1 MTVAGTGRTRP
12 GVDSSGRAAVYWAA
26 GAAGSTGGGAAAK
39 GHAGVTATA
48 TTALVI
54 QNFPRGGP
62 GRWAPWLAAAGVTP
76 VLVRAY
82 DGEPVPRRLDH
93 AALLV
98 LGGGYLPDEDDRA
111 PWLAPTRE
119 LARQALDDG
128 VPYFGICLGGQL
140 LAQVA
145 GGEVRGEH
153 GRPEFGSTPLRLRA
167 EAADDPLF
175 ASLPPRPTA
184 IQNHVDAVTRLP
196 GGAHWLAESEGCP
209 YQAFRVGERAWG
221 VQFHPEAEA
230 AGILRWNE
238 ERLRRYGYER
248 EALHRDA
255 LADEAGAAE
264 AWGAV
269 AGRFAGVVRR
279 AG

>member
-1 MTVAGTGRTRP
+1 M
-12 GVDSSGRAAVYWAA
+12 
-26 GAAGSTGGGAAAK
+26 
-39 GHAGVTATA
+39 TATATTAA

-82 DGEPVPRRLDH
+82 DGEPVPPRLDH

-111 PWLAPTRE
+111 PWLAPTRA
-119 LARQALDDG
+119 LARQALDAG
-128 VPYFGICLGGQL
+128 TPYFGICLGGQL

-153 GRPEFGSTPLRLRA
+153 GRPEFGSTALRLRP
-167 EAADDPLF
+167 EATGDPLF
-175 ASLPPRPTA
+175 TGLPPRPTA
-184 IQNHVDAVTRLP
+184 LQNHVDAITRLP
-196 GGAHWLAESEGCP
+196 GGAHWLAESEACP

-248 EALHRDA
+248 EELHRDA
-255 LADEAGAAE
+255 LADETGAAE
-264 AWGAV
+264 VWGAV
-269 AGRFAGVVRR
+269 AGRFAGVVRSDR
-279 AG
+279 LGGVDRSP

>member
-1 MTVAGTGRTRP
+1 MMVSGSGCKRP
-12 GVDSSGRAAVYWAA
+12 EVNASGRAAPERP
-26 GAAGSTGGGAAAK
+26 GGLRPLAK
-39 GHAGVTATA
+39 GHPGVATATA

-111 PWLAPTRE
+111 PWLAPTRA
-119 LARQALDDG
+119 LARQALDEG
-128 VPYFGICLGGQL
+128 TPYFGICLGGQL

-153 GRPEFGSTPLRLRA
+153 GRPEFGSTPLRLRPDSA
-167 EAADDPLF
+167 GDPLF
-175 ASLPPRPTA
+175 SGLPPRPTA
-184 IQNHVDAVTRLP
+184 IQNHVDAITRLP
-196 GGAHWLAESEGCP
+196 EGARWLAESEGCP

-255 LADEAGAAE
+255 LADEPGAAE
-264 AWGAV
+264 VWGAV

>member
-1 MTVAGTGRTRP
+1 MTAT
-12 GVDSSGRAAVYWAA
+12 
-26 GAAGSTGGGAAAK
+26 
-39 GHAGVTATA
+39 TATA

-111 PWLAPTRE
+111 PWLAPTRA
-119 LARQALDDG
+119 LARQALDEG
-128 VPYFGICLGGQL
+128 TPYFGICLGGQL

-153 GRPEFGSTPLRLRA
+153 GRPEFGSTPLRLRPDSA
-167 EAADDPLF
+167 GDPLF
-175 ASLPPRPTA
+175 SGLPPRPTA
-184 IQNHVDAVTRLP
+184 IQNHVDAITRLP
-196 GGAHWLAESEGCP
+196 EGARWLAESEGCP

-255 LADEAGAAE
+255 LADQPGAAE

-269 AGRFAGVVRR
+269 AGRFAGGVRR